1 MARIIPFYV
10 PVNFEFQKQR
20 SAVWAEVIRF
30 ADKEERDIGGSG
42 FWSAFE
48 KILPRPR
55 DSPRQ
60 PR

>member
-10 PVNFEFQKQR
+10 PVSFQFQKQR
-20 SAVWAEVIRF
+20 SAGRSEVIRF
-30 ADKEERDIGGSG
+30 ADDEERDIEETG

-48 KILPRPR
+48 KILPDFGTP
-55 DSPRQ
+55 PRQ